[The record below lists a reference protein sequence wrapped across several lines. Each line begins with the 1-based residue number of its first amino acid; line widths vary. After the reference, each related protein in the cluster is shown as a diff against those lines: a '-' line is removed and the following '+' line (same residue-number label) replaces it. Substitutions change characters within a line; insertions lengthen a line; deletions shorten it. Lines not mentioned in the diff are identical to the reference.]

1 MLEQDLGS
9 SYDILTTISREEVM
23 TRIGR
28 GIQNG
33 ERWDKVKLNDGLI
46 GYVFQSYIKEY
57 KEEVEE
63 PPKEEYYV
71 NFDTTLRI
79 EEDTIS
85 NLNYEDLSVESI
97 KGLIDTNLNIEIYNN
112 KQKLLDNTENIGTGS
127 KLVLKDT
134 EGIIKYEYVFILYG
148 DVNGD
153 GTIDSLDSLV
163 IQKHLLEI
171 KLITDKYLL
180 KSANIQKTGEEPT
193 SLDIFKIQKHI
204 LEIKFIE
211 Q

>member
-1 MLEQDLGS
+1 
-9 SYDILTTISREEVM
+9 M
-23 TRIGR
+23 TRIGK

-63 PPKEEYYV
+63 PPTEEYYV
-71 NFDTTLRI
+71 NFDNSLRI

-134 EGIIKYEYVFILYG
+134 EGTIKYEYIFILYG

-180 KSANIQKTGEEPT
+180 KSANIQKTGEDPT

>member
-1 MLEQDLGS
+1 MCFFVKNCQK
-9 SYDILTTISREEVM
+9 V
-23 TRIGR
+23 
-28 GIQNG
+28 
-33 ERWDKVKLNDGLI
+33 DK
-46 GYVFQSYIKEY
+46 E
-57 KEEVEE
+57 
-63 PPKEEYYV
+63 
-71 NFDTTLRI
+71 
-79 EEDTIS
+79 
-85 NLNYEDLSVESI
+85 
-97 KGLIDTNLNIEIYNN
+97 
-112 KQKLLDNTENIGTGS
+112 GT
-127 KLVLKDT
+127 
-134 EGIIKYEYVFILYG
+134 IKYEYIFILYG

-153 GTIDSLDSLV
+153 GIIDSLDSLV